1 VARRK
6 INKKLTLEEILEKK
20 KVILTA
26 LAIASEDNLFLQAS
40 TDAFVSI
47 FADCYAPSQFD
58 ATTIVDDNIM
68 LAS

>member
-6 INKKLTLEEILEKK
+6 INKKQTLEEILEKK

-26 LAIASEDNLFLQAS
+26 LAKASEDNLFLQAS
-40 TDAFVSI
+40 TDAFDGA
-47 FADCYAPSQFD
+47 FADYYAPSQYD
-58 ATTIVDDNIM
+58 IAVLVDENNM

>member
-6 INKKLTLEEILEKK
+6 VNKKQTLEEILEKE

-26 LAIASEDNLFLQAS
+26 LAKASEDDLFLQAS
-40 TDAFVSI
+40 TDAFDGVFPDYYS
-47 FADCYAPSQFD
+47 PSQYD
-58 ATTIVDDNIM
+58 VAALVDDNNM